1 MTEPVTPSPSI
12 DTDALRAAV
21 TEIAERHGVPGVAV
35 GVLHG
40 DQRAV
45 VGVGVTNVEFPL
57 PVDGA
62 TRFQVGSISKT
73 ITSAAVMLLVES
85 GDVDLS
91 EPASTYL
98 RGLDLVGDGT
108 GIDLGA
114 VTVEQL
120 LSHRSG
126 IDGDHFLVHGG
137 HSLEQLR
144 DARALFAPG
153 QGYSYSNAG
162 FTLAGAVIEA
172 VSGQSYE
179 DFVRT
184 RLFGP
189 LGMGASTFR
198 ADDAITYG
206 VAAPHFVYDGDAFV
220 LRGIGWQP
228 GWELVPIDHAAGGL
242 ISTVDDLLTWS
253 RFQWTGTAADGSP
266 LLSADSLARL
276 HRPVTRESVL
286 DEIALDW
293 FVRDHGGLVMIGH
306 GGVTV
311 GYISDLMVATDAEL
325 GVVILTNAT
334 NGDGV
339 IHEIRRWVLREIA
352 GVEDPRPS
360 LPAEPIEVP
369 ATLPGR
375 YGHAFADVIV
385 AAGDEP
391 GTLVISEQ
399 PRTDTEGWFPPTEG
413 EPQRATIFAEDQAL
427 VAGDGSPR
435 ILRFGVDAGAF
446 GPVDPMARPPRAA
459 TRLTVGAPPPPARL
473 AISGLTA
480 TPRVASPEIAV
491 PGNSGRE
498 TTESVELCPTLVRAA
513 GRATGRFIRH
523 RVRTGGL
530 EPPHPFGYWDLNPAR
545 LPIPPRPHDRPSV
558 RRPSPQGGTWLS
570 SRRSSLNLL
579 CTSSTSP
586 ASRRCSPPPCP
597 PRRPRWPVP
606 VGPAWSPPP
615 TSTHAC

>member
-1 MTEPVTPSPSI
+1 MSP
-12 DTDALRAAV
+12 ALDREALEAAV
-21 TEIAERHGVPGVAV
+21 TEIAGRHSVPGVAV

-40 DQRAV
+40 DERVV
-45 VGVGVTNVEFPL
+45 VGVGVTNVELPL

-73 ITSAAVMLLVES
+73 LTSAAMMLLVEAEQ
-85 GDVDLS
+85 VDLS

-98 RGLDLVGDGT
+98 PDLDLRGSNGLGV
-108 GIDLGA
+108 DLST

-126 IDGDHFLVHGG
+126 ADGDHFLVHGG

-144 DARALFAPG
+144 DARRLFEPG

-172 VSGQSYE
+172 ASGQAYE
-179 DFVRT
+179 QFVRS
-184 RLFGP
+184 RLFEP

-198 ADDAITYG
+198 ADDAITHG
-206 VAAPHFVYDGDAFV
+206 VAAPHFVYDGAAFV

-242 ISTVDDLLTWS
+242 ISTVDDLLVWS
-253 RFQWTGTAADGSP
+253 RFQWTGTAADGTP
-266 LLSADSLARL
+266 LLSGDSLARL

-293 FVRDHGGLVMIGH
+293 FVRDHGGLVTIGH

-311 GYISDLMVATDAEL
+311 GYISDLMVSTDAEL

-339 IHEIRRWVLREIA
+339 IHEIRRWVLREVA

-360 LPAEPIEVP
+360 LPSEPIEVP

-385 AAGDEP
+385 AAGDAP
-391 GTLVISEQ
+391 GTLVISEE

-435 ILRFGVDAGAF
+435 ILRFGDGSSGTDEGH
-446 GPVDPMARPPRAA
+446 GPWIQWRGRRAL
-459 TRLTVGAPPPPARL
+459 RL
-473 AISGLTA
+473 
-480 TPRVASPEIAV
+480 
-491 PGNSGRE
+491 
-498 TTESVELCPTLVRAA
+498 
-513 GRATGRFIRH
+513 
-523 RVRTGGL
+523 
-530 EPPHPFGYWDLNPAR
+530 D
-545 LPIPPRPHDRPSV
+545 
-558 RRPSPQGGTWLS
+558 
-570 SRRSSLNLL
+570 
-579 CTSSTSP
+579 
-586 ASRRCSPPPCP
+586 
-597 PRRPRWPVP
+597 
-606 VGPAWSPPP
+606 
-615 TSTHAC
+615 

>member
-1 MTEPVTPSPSI
+1 MSTLI
-12 DTDALRAAV
+12 DQGALAAAV

-35 GVLHG
+35 GVLSG
-40 DQRAV
+40 DERAV
-45 VGVGVTNVEFPL
+45 VGAGVTNVEFPL

-85 GDVDLS
+85 GQVSLS

-98 RGLDLVGDGT
+98 ADLDLTGSDGR
-108 GIDLGA
+108 GVDLGA
-114 VTVEQL
+114 ITVEQL
-120 LSHRSG
+120 LSHRAG
-126 IDGDHFLVHGG
+126 FDGDHFLVHGG
-137 HSLEQLR
+137 RSLEQLR
-144 DARALFAPG
+144 HARRLFEPD

-162 FTLAGAVIEA
+162 FSLAGAVVEA

-242 ISTVDDLLTWS
+242 ISTVDDLLLWC
-253 RFQWTGTAADGSP
+253 RFQWTGDAADGSQ

-276 HRPVTRESVL
+276 HRPVTRADAL
-286 DEIALDW
+286 DEVALDW
-293 FVRDHGGLVMIGH
+293 FVRDHSGLVTIGH

-339 IHEIRRWVLREIA
+339 IHEIRRWVLREVA

-360 LPAEPIEVP
+360 LPSEAIEVP

-385 AAGDEP
+385 ASGDEP
-391 GTLVISEQ
+391 GTLVISEE

-413 EPQRATIFAEDQAL
+413 EPQHATLFADDQAL
-427 VAGDGSPR
+427 VDGEGTRGSCDSVTGTVALPAATARGSSGEAAAPSASTDVGSP
-435 ILRFGVDAGAF
+435 
-446 GPVDPMARPPRAA
+446 P
-459 TRLTVGAPPPPARL
+459 PPPPARL
-473 AISGLTA
+473 AISGPTA
-480 TPRVASPEIAV
+480 TSRVTSSPEFV
-491 PGNSGRE
+491 ERGLSTDHRCGRGDSNPHTLSG
-498 TTESVELCPTLVRAA
+498 
-513 GRATGRFIRH
+513 TG
-523 RVRTGGL
+523 T
-530 EPPHPFGYWDLNPAR
+530 
-545 LPIPPRPHDRPSV
+545 
-558 RRPSPQGGTWLS
+558 
-570 SRRSSLNLL
+570 
-579 CTSSTSP
+579 
-586 ASRRCSPPPCP
+586 
-597 PRRPRWPVP
+597 
-606 VGPAWSPPP
+606 
-615 TSTHAC
+615 

>member
-1 MTEPVTPSPSI
+1 MSAAI
-12 DTDALRAAV
+12 DRDALAAAV
-21 TEIAERHGVPGVAV
+21 TEIVERHGIPGVAV

-40 DQRAV
+40 DERAV
-45 VGVGVTNVEFPL
+45 VGVGVTNVELPL

-73 ITSAAVMLLVES
+73 VTSAAVMLLVES
-85 GDVDLS
+85 GKVALS

-98 RGLDLVGDGT
+98 PDLDLRGGDGT
-108 GIDLGA
+108 GIDLSA

-126 IDGDHFLVHGG
+126 VDGDHFLVHGG

-144 DARALFAPG
+144 DARVLFAPG
-153 QGYSYSNAG
+153 DGYSYSNAG

-172 VSGQSYE
+172 VSGQRYE

-184 RLFGP
+184 RLFEP

-242 ISTVDDLLTWS
+242 ISTVDDLLVWA
-253 RFQWTGTAADGSP
+253 RFQWTGTASDGSQ
-266 LLSADSLARL
+266 LLSVDSLARL
-276 HRPVTRESVL
+276 HRPVTRADAL

-293 FVRDHGGLVMIGH
+293 FVRDHGGLVTVGH

-339 IHEIRRWVLREIA
+339 IHEIRRWVLREVA

-360 LPAEPIEVP
+360 LPAEPIDVP

-385 AAGDEP
+385 AAGEEP
-391 GTLVISEQ
+391 GTLVISEE

-413 EPQRATIFAEDQAL
+413 EPVHATLFADDQAL
-427 VAGDGSPR
+427 VDADGSPR
-435 ILRFGVDAGAF
+435 ILRFGDGHSGTSGGR
-446 GPVDPMARPPRAA
+446 GPWIQWR
-459 TRLTVGAPPPPARL
+459 G
-473 AISGLTA
+473 
-480 TPRVASPEIAV
+480 
-491 PGNSGRE
+491 
-498 TTESVELCPTLVRAA
+498 
-513 GRATGRFIRH
+513 
-523 RVRTGGL
+523 
-530 EPPHPFGYWDLNPAR
+530 
-545 LPIPPRPHDRPSV
+545 
-558 RRPSPQGGTWLS
+558 
-570 SRRSSLNLL
+570 RRSL
-579 CTSSTSP
+579 
-586 ASRRCSPPPCP
+586 R
-597 PRRPRWPVP
+597 
-606 VGPAWSPPP
+606 
-615 TSTHAC
+615 HD